1 MGGGGCCWCWDG
13 GVGERCSLIGID
25 GVKERGGSVV
35 VVGGGEGVEKGDGG
49 RWSVD
54 EKEQSVHTSFPYYLI

>member
-1 MGGGGCCWCWDG
+1 MRLKVQPGL
-13 GVGERCSLIGID
+13 VREYKL
-25 GVKERGGSVV
+25 V